1 MVTRR
6 RRSGVPQGADRRRRA
21 RRALRLL
28 RAVHPLPTRAE
39 AACALWT
46 AHTHFVELFELV
58 AYLAISSAI
67 MRSGKTHLL
76 TLIRPTSARGRNA
89 SGASESAIFRQLA
102 ESPPPTL
109 CFDEVDN
116 YIGAATERT
125 ALIGMLNEGFVVDGT
140 VQRTGKRTGGKRV
153 VENFSVYGAKSF
165 TGVGTILPT
174 QRSIAAFRFGSSA
187 DCAPSASPDGGCC
200 VRSQAADVR
209 DLLAGWAVTAAD
221 DVERHYESNLA
232 FTPGTNERAE
242 DLWEPLLAVA
252 EAASVR
258 AGSSTAGSTRLT
270 SHDDD
275 SGQIGIAPFV
285 DA

>member
-1 MVTRR
+1 
-6 RRSGVPQGADRRRRA
+6 
-21 RRALRLL
+21 
-28 RAVHPLPTRAE
+28 
-39 AACALWT
+39 
-46 AHTHFVELFELV
+46 
-58 AYLAISSAI
+58 

-76 TLIRPTSARGRNA
+76 TLIRSTSARGRNA

-140 VQRTGKRTGGKRV
+140 VQRTEENGGKRV

-165 TGVGTILPT
+165 TGVGTILPDT
-174 QRSIAAFRFGSSA
+174 TLDRCIPIRLERRLRSERVARWRMRQ
-187 DCAPSASPDGGCC
+187 

-252 EAASVR
+252 EAASGEWPAR
-258 AGSSTAGSTRLT
+258 ARQAALALT
-270 SHDDD
+270 PHDDD
-275 SGQIGIAPFV
+275 SGQIGIALLV
-285 DA
+285 DCVGHS